1 MAVTKYKGK
10 RVTRWVADF
19 RDAGGRR
26 RYVTCETKREA
37 ELVLARR
44 SLQPGTNPHGRFEEA
59 AHQWLAI
66 AKTKVRPQTLKVY
79 ETILRLHVL
88 PAMKSKCL
96 SKIRPSDVEL
106 VLASKLAGGMA
117 PITVS
122 SIKGVFFGI
131 FQRAVKDGT
140 LLSNPTMGLGK
151 ELRLRRRAPVA
162 KKVKAFTPEE
172 CAKLFASAK
181 ELYPHLYPMLLTML
195 HTGLRRGEAIAL
207 QWADVGLDGELV
219 DGQRGFRI
227 RVSKGMLETGEVDT
241 TKTDRVRHVDMSEG
255 LRAELRRHRKLY
267 LERHLGSG
275 CTSESWVFQRPNGG
289 YVRPHSLDAQFKK
302 ILAHAELPLHFHPH
316 CLRHTFA
323 SLHIR
328 LGTPLTYLKEQL
340 GHSSIAMTS
349 DIYGSWLSKTDM
361 EAANRLDRLMGSV
374 APAASQSDN

>member
-1 MAVTKYKGK
+1 MAINKYKGK

-19 RDAGGRR
+19 RDADGRR
-26 RYVTCETKREA
+26 RYVTSETKREA

-44 SLQPGTNPHGRFEEA
+44 SLQPGTNPHVRFEEA

-66 AKTKVRPQTLKVY
+66 ARTKVRPQTLRVY
-79 ETILRLHVL
+79 ERNLRLHVL
-88 PAMKSKCL
+88 PAMKGKRL

-117 PITVS
+117 PKTVS
-122 SIKGVFFGI
+122 SIQGVLFGV

-140 LLSNPTMGLGK
+140 LVSNPTVGLGK
-151 ELRLRRRAPVA
+151 ELGLRRRSPVA

-172 CAKLFASAK
+172 CAKLLATAK
-181 ELYPHLYPMLLTML
+181 ELYSHLYPMLLTML

-207 QWADVGLDGELV
+207 QWADVALDGELV
-219 DGQRGFRI
+219 DGQQGFRI
-227 RVSKGMLETGEVDT
+227 RVSKSMLETGEVDT
-241 TKTDRVRHVDMSEG
+241 TKTDRIRHVDMSEG

-267 LERHLGSG
+267 LEQHLSAGR
-275 CTSESWVFQRPNGG
+275 TSEPWVFQRPNGG
-289 YVRPHSLDAQFKK
+289 YVQPHSLDAQFKK
-302 ILAHAELPLHFHPH
+302 ILAHAGLPLHFYPH

-340 GHSSIAMTS
+340 GHSSIAMTA
-349 DIYGSWLSKTDM
+349 DIYGSWLSKTNM
-361 EAANRLDRLMGSV
+361 EAANRLDQALQTAKSV
-374 APAASQSDN
+374 